1 MAVLYMTDDKWNDF
15 MMTGKISDYLEYRKS
30 AEQSAAKVGEESGD
44 GDASGNSPQGVS
56 GW

>member
-1 MAVLYMTDDKWNDF
+1 MTDDKWNDF

-30 AEQSAAKVGEESGD
+30 AEQSAAKAGEESGN

>member
-1 MAVLYMTDDKWNDF
+1 MTDDKWNNF

-30 AEQSAAKVGEESGD
+30 AEQSAAMVGEESGK
-44 GDASGNSPQGVS
+44 GDAQGNSPQGVS

>member
-1 MAVLYMTDDKWNDF
+1 MADEKWNNF

-30 AEQSAAKVGEESGD
+30 AEAKVGEASGN
-44 GDASGNSPQGVS
+44 GNASGNSPQGVS

>member
-1 MAVLYMTDDKWNDF
+1 MTDDKWNIF

-30 AEQSAAKVGEESGD
+30 AEAKVGEASGN
-44 GDASGNSPQGVS
+44 GDAQGNSPQGVS